1 MVLTILALSLSACGS
16 GSPST
21 ASSHRRSD
29 GSAATRGSS
38 VSAKAVAVIEG
49 WANALRA
56 NMPARAA
63 AYWAHPSV
71 MVNGP
76 NGAGQVTL
84 IHILNTREA
93 KLADETL
100 SCGATLRHTTRSGKY
115 VQGEFTLSTRTGAG
129 ASSTG
134 CSGPA
139 SVDFQIQGDHI
150 VRWLRAPVGSST
162 PPGEETPAVKGA
174 NPQSV

>member
-1 MVLTILALSLSACGS
+1 
-16 GSPST
+16 
-21 ASSHRRSD
+21 
-29 GSAATRGSS
+29 
-38 VSAKAVAVIEG
+38 VSAKEVAVIEG

-56 NMPARAA
+56 NMPTRAA

-100 SCGATLRHTTRSGKY
+100 SCGATLRRTKRSGKY
-115 VQGEFTLSTRTGAG
+115 VEGEFTLSTRMGAG

-139 SVDFQIQGDHI
+139 SVDFQIQDGHI

-174 NPQSV
+174 SPQSV